1 MFFDLTNLLATF
13 QTMIN
18 ELLRDLINTGKI
30 ESFIDNMLVE
40 TKSKEGHD
48 ELVEEILRRIEENYL
63 YVKLEKYKQKV
74 REMNFLGVVIRPER
88 IKMEEEKVK
97 AVLDWLVSK
106 SVKNVKKFLG
116 LSNYYK
122 RFVKE
127 FAKIVRLLHELTR
140 KEQKQEQ
147 DIRQEKLFETLKKR
161 RFTIKL
167 ILTALDLD
175 NKIRIEMD
183 MLYYGTGEVLSM
195 EYANGKQRLVAYLSK
210 FLNKIE
216 YNYEIHGKE
225 MLTMIREL
233 EA

>member
-1 MFFDLTNLLATF
+1 
-13 QTMIN
+13 MIN

-48 ELVEEILRRIEENYL
+48 ELVEEILRRIEENDL
-63 YVKLEKYKQKV
+63 YMKLEKYKWKV

-140 KEQKQEQ
+140 KEQKWE
-147 DIRQEKLFETLKKR
+147 
-161 RFTIKL
+161 
-167 ILTALDLD
+167 
-175 NKIRIEMD
+175 
-183 MLYYGTGEVLSM
+183 
-195 EYANGKQRLVAYLSK
+195 
-210 FLNKIE
+210 
-216 YNYEIHGKE
+216 
-225 MLTMIREL
+225 
-233 EA
+233 